1 MILLKTT
8 RSWQRSFILSVFVLL
23 ACFLA
28 GTRVNAQG
36 DDLNNAAMNGDLPR
50 VKTLLAKGADINAK
64 DSNGATA
71 LIVASLYGNLEVVR
85 ELLSKGADIN
95 AKDHDGMTALM
106 LASITGHVDVVQV
119 LLAKGADVETKEND
133 GATALILAS
142 ENGFTE
148 VVKALLAKGAD
159 VNARLTTKMVATGGP
174 PIGNLVPM
182 RVTKDGRTAL
192 MLASGSGYL
201 EVVKALLAKGA
212 NVNAKAYDGTTAL
225 DAATAGGHADVRALL
240 LKAGAKQ

>member
-50 VKTLLAKGADINAK
+50 VKTLLA
-64 DSNGATA
+64 
-71 LIVASLYGNLEVVR
+71 
-85 ELLSKGADIN
+85 KGADIN